1 MTMTESYVLAF
12 AQEAL
17 TVTLM
22 LAAPVL
28 IVSLIVG
35 GLVSLFQAATQ
46 VNEITLTFVPK
57 LLGVGLVLVV
67 LGSWMAQQILAFT
80 AGVFLSLPN
89 LPR

>member
-1 MTMTESYVLAF
+1 MTESYVLAF

-35 GLVSLFQAATQ
+35 SLVSLFQAATQ
-46 VNEITLTFVPK
+46 VNEVTLTFVPK
-57 LLGVGLVLVV
+57 VIGVSLVLIM
-67 LGSWMAQQILAFT
+67 LGSWMVQQLLAFT
-80 AGVFLSLPN
+80 ANVFLSLPD

>member
-1 MTMTESYVLAF
+1 MTESYVLTF

-28 IVSLIVG
+28 VVSLIVG
-35 GLVSLFQAATQ
+35 SLVSLFQVATQ
-46 VNEITLTFVPK
+46 VNEVTLTFVPK
-57 LLGVGLVLVV
+57 VIGVGAVLIV
-67 LGSWMAQQILAFT
+67 LGSWMVQQLLAFT
-80 AGVFLSLPN
+80 ANVFMSLPD